1 MADLVCGINP
11 VREALSGGMR
21 RALRLLVAEGGKN
34 RRIEPL
40 LRLAEERGV
49 SVGRRPRGELDRL
62 CGGLRHQDVVL
73 LLEPFRYCPFEDLLD
88 RWRASGRHA
97 FFLLLDGVTDPHNL
111 GAIARSAEVAGCHG
125 LILPRDRSCPV
136 TAVAE
141 RAAAGALNHL
151 PVCRVTNLART
162 MDELRRQG
170 IWLYGLAGE
179 DEAVNLFEVDLGGDV
194 ALVVGAEGRG
204 LRPNIRGRCDR
215 LLAIPMF
222 GRVSSLNASVAAG
235 IALFEVVR
243 QKFRDG

>member
-11 VREALSGGMR
+11 VREALAGGLR
-21 RALRLLVAEGGKN
+21 RALELLVAEEGRN
-34 RRIEPL
+34 PRLAPL
-40 LRLAEERGV
+40 LQLAAERGLPV
-49 SVGRRPRGELDRL
+49 THRPRHELDRR

-73 LLEPFRYCPFEDLLD
+73 LLEPFRYRPFENLVAL
-88 RWRASGRHA
+88 WRASGRPA
-97 FFLLLDGVTDPHNL
+97 FFLLLDGITDPHNL

-125 LILPRDRSCPV
+125 LILPRDRCCPV
-136 TAVAE
+136 TPVAE

-162 MDELRRQG
+162 MEELKRLG
-170 IWLYGLAGE
+170 VWLHGLAGE
-179 DEAVNLFEVDLGGDV
+179 DGADDLFGADLGGDI

-204 LRPNIRGRCDR
+204 LRPNIRRHCDR
-215 LLAIPMF
+215 LLAIPMH
-222 GRVSSLNASVAAG
+222 GRISSLNASVAAG